1 MFFYA
6 NSENSRFE
14 FIDFIMA
21 LRYSSFDV
29 IETVSSGK
37 SAPISMEEREIL
49 EAIEVIFSE
58 ARDAKRFTA
67 FRFWA
72 QGEK

>member
-1 MFFYA
+1 
-6 NSENSRFE
+6 
-14 FIDFIMA
+14 
-21 LRYSSFDV
+21 
-29 IETVSSGK
+29 
-37 SAPISMEEREIL
+37 MEDREIL
-49 EAIEVIFSE
+49 KAIEVIFSE